1 MGRRAYD
8 EERCDL
14 CSNDRPYMCPFSGCR
29 EETSETAGAGAASE
43 VRGGTGEDGAGG
55 ENERGEED
63 GTGGAKI
70 GEEDGAGGTEISGE
84 DDGRA
89 EGEASS
95 GSVAS
100 EADGERILREIFPE
114 EGYEIYADGR
124 AYAGAACFEV
134 EVGES
139 CSGADLDEEI
149 GVFDYTVGS
158 KEDGYGWA
166 SCYVS
171 EDGRVIG
178 FGTLISEED
187 SNETY
192 RLR

>member
-1 MGRRAYD
+1 MTKRGVIFAATIVLV
-8 EERCDL
+8 CAL
-14 CSNDRPYMCPFSGCR
+14 FSGCR

-55 ENERGEED
+55 AES
-63 GTGGAKI
+63 

-84 DDGRA
+84 ADGRA
-89 EGEASS
+89 EGEASG

>member
-1 MGRRAYD
+1 MKRGVIFAAMIVLV
-8 EERCDL
+8 CAL
-14 CSNDRPYMCPFSGCR
+14 FSGCR
-29 EETSETAGAGAASE
+29 EETSETVGAGAASE

-55 ENERGEED
+55 
-63 GTGGAKI
+63 
-70 GEEDGAGGTEISGE
+70 TEISGE
-84 DDGRA
+84 ADGRA
-89 EGEASS
+89 EGEASG

>member
-1 MGRRAYD
+1 MMKRGVIFAATIVLI
-8 EERCDL
+8 CAL
-14 CSNDRPYMCPFSGCR
+14 FSGCR

-84 DDGRA
+84 A
-89 EGEASS
+89 
-95 GSVAS
+95 
-100 EADGERILREIFPE
+100 
-114 EGYEIYADGR
+114 
-124 AYAGAACFEV
+124 
-134 EVGES
+134 